1 MAVVVV
7 LSCDGGGGGWTESR
21 SGFGE
26 GDSGLV
32 LAVEGGLLGGA
43 CWRKKEARFEEL
55 VKLFPHYNGAVIEAS
70 KCIKFENGLHPEIK
84 RDIGYQQ
91 TCQLPEL
98 VSKGKKPSGG
108 GTLTPIKCYK
118 CGGAGHHA
126 NECKSDEK
134 KCFNYG
140 KLGNLISDCKTNV
153 PTCYNC
159 GEPGHIN
166 TNCQNPKKAQSRG
179 KVFALAGSQ
188 TTSSDRLVR
197 GISYIHNIPLIVI
210 IDTVSTLSSGL
221 IIDTPTNGSVNTY
234 LIFLNCPL
242 SIYGR
247 DFGVDLI
254 FLPLSDL
261 DVILE
266 MNWLELNYI
275 HINYYNKL
283 IFHQKEMDFV
293 IDLVLG
299 TIHVSME
306 PYIISSSEL
315 GELKIHLGALLEN
328 KFIKPSV
335 SPWGAQVLLV
345 KKNDGSIRLCV
356 DYR

>member
-1 MAVVVV
+1 M
-7 LSCDGGGGGWTESR
+7 
-21 SGFGE
+21 
-26 GDSGLV
+26 
-32 LAVEGGLLGGA
+32 
-43 CWRKKEARFEEL
+43 EL
-55 VKLFPHYNGAVIEAS
+55 VKFFPYFNGAVAEAS

-98 VSKGKKPSGG
+98 VNKCRIYDEDNRVRSSHYKSLSDKRGNQLNPEKLYSALNVKGKQKVSKGKKPSGG
-108 GTLTPIKCYK
+108 GTPTPIKCYK
-118 CGGAGHHA
+118 CGGAGHHV

-153 PTCYNC
+153 PTCYNY
-159 GEPGHIN
+159 GEPGHIS
-166 TNCQNPKKAQSRG
+166 TNCQNPKKAQSGG

-188 TTSSDRLVR
+188 TTSSDRLIR
-197 GISYIHNIPLIVI
+197 GTGYIHNIPLITI
-210 IDTVSTLSSGL
+210 TDTGETHSFISIDCVKRLDLLVSTLSSGL

-242 SIYGR
+242 SIHDR

-275 HINYYNKL
+275 HINCYNKL
-283 IFHQKEMDFV
+283 V
-293 IDLVLG
+293 
-299 TIHVSME
+299 
-306 PYIISSSEL
+306 
-315 GELKIHLGALLEN
+315 
-328 KFIKPSV
+328 
-335 SPWGAQVLLV
+335 
-345 KKNDGSIRLCV
+345 
-356 DYR
+356 